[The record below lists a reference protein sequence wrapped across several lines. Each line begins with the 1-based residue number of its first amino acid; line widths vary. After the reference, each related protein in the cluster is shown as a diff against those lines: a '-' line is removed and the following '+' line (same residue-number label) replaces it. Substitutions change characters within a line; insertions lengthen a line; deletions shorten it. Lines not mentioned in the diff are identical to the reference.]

1 MSLDKQRR
9 KLLSVLGAVFTTGLA
24 GCSSQT
30 RSASN
35 ENTAEAPESDTPE
48 QAGTG
53 VSETTD
59 TQTETNTN
67 TEAEPTAST
76 EIGTKMSSETET
88 ETETQPEVSLV
99 IDNISFRAWE
109 ITEDESG
116 SVAPLG
122 EQNPTLT
129 LETGQR
135 YIIDNN
141 GWSSHPLA
149 IRATDD
155 TPLLSQSSGGTFV
168 DDSAVNWV
176 DNDDTVA
183 FTFTDTL
190 ADEAAYYIC
199 TVHSS
204 MQGDI
209 EST

>member
-76 EIGTKMSSETET
+76 EIGTKMSSET